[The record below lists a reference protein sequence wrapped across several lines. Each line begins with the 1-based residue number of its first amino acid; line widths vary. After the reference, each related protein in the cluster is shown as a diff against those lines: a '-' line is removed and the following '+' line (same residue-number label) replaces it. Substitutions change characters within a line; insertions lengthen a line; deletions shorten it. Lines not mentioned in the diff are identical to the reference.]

1 MTVEQMDEIRRAEA
15 LAVTNERNVER
26 RRASASDLWEN
37 ETATRIRASG
47 FWANGFG

>member
-15 LAVTNERNVER
+15 LAVTNERNVEM
-26 RRASASDLWEN
+26 RRASASDHWEK